1 MLVMGGIVGSGI
13 FMNPSVVA
21 RHVHTPFLILGVWV
35 AGGALAMLGA
45 FIWAELATR
54 LPGAGG
60 QYLYLREAYHPAVA
74 FVYGW
79 VLLLVTQTGGMAA
92 VAVTF
97 ARYYREISGVTWSD
111 SAIAAAVLL
120 GLTAINCFGARA
132 GSNVQSALM
141 LMKTGAIAAMV
152 VSGLALGGGTIHPL
166 PLLDEPVSLGLL
178 GALGAAMI
186 PVAFAYGGWQ
196 TATFVAGEMRN
207 PGRDLSRGLVAGVS
221 GVILLYLA
229 VNVVCLKVL
238 GPEGLAATRTPASAV
253 MRAAMGERG
262 AWWIAMGIAIS
273 TLGFLSQG
281 MLTAPRVYNA
291 MARDGLFFESV
302 GRLSA
307 RTGAPVTAI
316 VLQGIAATAIA
327 FSGKYE
333 QILNYEVS
341 VDFIAFALAAGAL
354 FLFRRQNRGDG
365 RIYRAPGHPY
375 TTALFVAACAGIVAS
390 TVATDPLNS
399 ARGWGI
405 MLTGVPVYWYWSRR
419 RRAR

>member
-1 MLVMGGIVGSGI
+1 
-13 FMNPSVVA
+13 
-21 RHVHTPFLILGVWV
+21 
-35 AGGALAMLGA
+35 LGA
-45 FIWAELATR
+45 R
-54 LPGAGG
+54 G
-60 QYLYLREAYHPAVA
+60 
-74 FVYGW
+74 
-79 VLLLVTQTGGMAA
+79 
-92 VAVTF
+92 
-97 ARYYREISGVTWSD
+97 
-111 SAIAAAVLL
+111 AAA
-120 GLTAINCFGARA
+120 
-132 GSNVQSALM
+132 
-141 LMKTGAIAAMV
+141 
-152 VSGLALGGGTIHPL
+152 
-166 PLLDEPVSLGLL
+166 
-178 GALGAAMI
+178 I

-207 PGRDLSRGLVAGVS
+207 PGRDLSRGLVAGVV
-221 GVILLYLA
+221 GVVVLYLA

-238 GPEGLAATRTPASAV
+238 GPEGLAATRTPATAV

-262 AWWIAMGIAIS
+262 AWWIAVGIAIS

-341 VDFIAFALAAGAL
+341 VDFISFSLAAGAL
-354 FLFRRQNRGDG
+354 FLFRRQGRGSG

-390 TVATDPLNS
+390 TVITDPLNS

-405 MLTGVPVYWYWSRR
+405 MLTGVPVYWYWRR
-419 RRAR
+419 RREMR